1 MRPLTSGPGLRLCV
15 THHGSEVTG
24 AHSRVITLLTSGEI
38 ASLLSAIRGLIIN
51 TSYPELWGQPLLSS
65 PLTLP
70 WLIWHYI
77 ITSPRHINYIRDIK
91 LKFLARRQNCRST
104 IKYILPFC
112 IFCIFLFLISISI
125 ISRSVDK
132 ERKYFRD
139 QIQWMLP
146 VDDVWGD

>member
-1 MRPLTSGPGLRLCV
+1 MRPLTSGLRLCV

-51 TSYPELWGQPLLSS
+51 TSYPELWGQPLL
-65 PLTLP
+65 TLSQP
-70 WLIWHYI
+70 LIWHYI

-139 QIQWMLP
+139 PIQWMLP